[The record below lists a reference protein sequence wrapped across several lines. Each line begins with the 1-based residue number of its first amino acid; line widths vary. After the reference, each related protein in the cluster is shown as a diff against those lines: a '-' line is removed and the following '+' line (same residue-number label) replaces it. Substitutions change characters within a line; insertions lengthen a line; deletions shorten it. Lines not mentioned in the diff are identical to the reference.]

1 MLKGTP
7 SPYEFESDIF
17 VSSALQKSAK
27 CENVEMYYVENEFM
41 TCSQVV
47 LIERCYFDIFC

>member
-7 SPYEFESDIF
+7 SPYEFESDII
-17 VSSALQKSAK
+17 VSSALQKSVK

-41 TCSQVV
+41 TCS
-47 LIERCYFDIFC
+47 